1 MFNCPICSN
10 ETKQLVI
17 PPDGKLSGRCC
28 ANLGPKRVNV
38 NLGQTVQA
46 WTHVDKQ
53 GVEHKHRL
61 TTGKDWEISNRIVSK
76 DDGTTVVNKTTG
88 KEAQY

>member
-38 NLGQTVQA
+38 NLGQTLQS
-46 WTHVDKQ
+46 WTHVDKK
-53 GVEHKHRL
+53 GVEHKHKL
-61 TTGKDWEISNRIVSK
+61 TTGKNWEIENRRISM
-76 DDGTTVVNKTTG
+76 DDKTVVINKATG
-88 KEAQY
+88 RETEY